1 MKNEICS
8 HVTEKASKGRFPK
21 PEKLQ
26 NHSNEGK
33 AKKRK
38 KRNSEEQRK
47 KAMVELL
54 GFIMATLAKK
64 NC

>member
-1 MKNEICS
+1 MYTSNLYLTDFLKNEICS
-8 HVTEKASKGRFPK
+8 HVSEKASKGRFPK

-38 KRNSEEQRK
+38 KRKSEEQRK
-47 KAMVELL
+47 KQWL
-54 GFIMATLAKK
+54 
-64 NC
+64 NS

>member
-1 MKNEICS
+1 M
-8 HVTEKASKGRFPK
+8 TEKASKGRFPK

-38 KRNSEEQRK
+38 KRNNEEQRK